1 MKKKG
6 AKQTASYVRTFVFG
20 VEDSLVSTVGL
31 LSGIAVGGMDKPQII
46 LTGVVLLFVEA
57 FSMGVGSLISEQS
70 AEEYVQHREVPI
82 TNDIINSAIMFV
94 SYFLFGLVPLAPYMF
109 LAPEQALPL
118 SIVDTLAALFLLG
131 VVGAMV
137 FKINI
142 LRNGLRTLL
151 LGGAA
156 IAIGILAA
164 SWLQS
169 RGY

>member
-1 MKKKG
+1 MKRKRKS
-6 AKQTASYVRTFVFG
+6 AAVSSIRTFVFG

-31 LSGIAVGGMDKPQII
+31 LSGIAVGGVEKPQII
-46 LTGVVLLFVEA
+46 LTGVVLLLVEA
-57 FSMGVGSLISEQS
+57 FSMAIGSLISEQS
-70 AEEYVQHREVPI
+70 AEEYVKHREVPI
-82 TNDIINSAIMFV
+82 TNDLFDSAIMFG

-118 SIVDTLAALFLLG
+118 SVIDTLAALFLLG

-164 SWLQS
+164 TWLQG